1 MTRLLAAGLLLVAI
15 VEVAV
20 LGVPDRS
27 VIAWAG
33 GAAAAVVLLGLRWYV
48 VREVPDPVDE
58 STSRDPAATL
68 RRWLARTDTLV
79 SRADSTR
86 ADWDKHLRPV
96 LARQFELAT
105 GQRRS
110 KDATSF
116 HATARMVFGD
126 ELWIWVDPDAV
137 ATEGR
142 DAPGPGREVLD
153 ELLRRLER
161 I

>member
-1 MTRLLAAGLLLVAI
+1 MTRLLAAALLLIAV

-20 LGVPDRS
+20 LAVPDRP

-33 GAAAAVVLLGLRWYV
+33 GAAAAVVLVTLRWWV
-48 VREVPDPVDE
+48 VRDVPAPVDE
-58 STSRDPAATL
+58 STSRDPSETL

-79 SRADSTR
+79 AWADASR

-110 KDATSF
+110 KNAASF

-126 ELWIWVDPDAV
+126 ELWVWVDPDAV

-142 DAPGPGREVLD
+142 DAPGPGRAVLD